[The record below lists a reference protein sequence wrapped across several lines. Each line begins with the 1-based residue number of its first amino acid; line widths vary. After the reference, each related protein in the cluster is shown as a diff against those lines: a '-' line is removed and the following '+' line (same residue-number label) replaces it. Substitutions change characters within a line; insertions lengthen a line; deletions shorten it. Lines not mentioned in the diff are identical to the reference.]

1 MNFKRCKV
9 VMLSTNEK
17 AVQGQ
22 IEYFEDYKTLQVC
35 KSESTIG
42 IGQHLY
48 ILSDDK
54 IEVGDYFIRDGE
66 NIVIK
71 FEIVVE
77 GDLEYVQTHS
87 VFKKIIATTN
97 KFLNLPTVSKGFIQK
112 YCELGGIDEVLVKYE
127 TTSIINIEG
136 IVTKLTKSNLKKID
150 NFGQLLDIRY
160 GEKGS
165 PVREEFEK
173 ATPTI
178 VEIPYTRNN
187 QVSLKAVEKSVEV
200 EYTKFGFGMPMVHH
214 APLNTWSSSFFVEV
228 NGYIVSFAG
237 DDGNRGKLGEV
248 SKRHYLS
255 ISKGNKTY
263 NEELGF
269 AEYDVDFNDFL
280 LAIEKVKTL

>member
-87 VFKKIIATTN
+87 VFKKIIATTDRS
-97 KFLNLPTVSKGFIQK
+97 LGLPTVSKGFIQK
-112 YCELGGIDEVLVKYE
+112 YCELEGINEVLVKYDVE
-127 TTSIINIEG
+127 DLSDWILEG
-136 IVTKLTKSNLKKID
+136 VDENAVGK
-150 NFGQLLDIRY
+150 DIL
-160 GEKGS
+160 
-165 PVREEFEK
+165 
-173 ATPTI
+173 
-178 VEIPYTRNN
+178 YTRNN
-187 QVSLKAVEKSVEV
+187 QVSLKPVEKSIEV
-200 EYTKFGFGMPMVHH
+200 EYTKFGFGIPMVHH

-237 DDGNRGKLGEV
+237 EDGNRGKLGEI

-269 AEYDVDFNDFL
+269 AKYGVDFNDFL